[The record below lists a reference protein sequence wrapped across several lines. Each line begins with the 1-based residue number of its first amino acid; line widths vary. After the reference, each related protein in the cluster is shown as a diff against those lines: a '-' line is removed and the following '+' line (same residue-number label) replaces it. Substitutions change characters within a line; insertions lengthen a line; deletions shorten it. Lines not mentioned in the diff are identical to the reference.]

1 MLTTIDALLADH
13 TDAEVAALLNAQGL
27 TTEAGQLFTGARVK
41 WLRAARGLTSFRRRL
56 RAAHFLTAKELATA
70 LGVSY
75 DTVKVWRRQGRLH
88 ARRCNDKGEWLY
100 APPSEQPVVPGRRPI
115 PALISQTKLGR
126 LGS

>member
-1 MLTTIDALLADH
+1 VG
-13 TDAEVAALLNAQGL
+13 ERGGRGGNVASPP
-27 TTEAGQLFTGARVK
+27 GQLFTGDRVK
-41 WLRAARGLTSFRRRL
+41 WLRAARGLASFRHRL

-100 APPSEQPVVPGRRPI
+100 APPNEQPVVRRRRHI
-115 PALISQTKLGR
+115 PVLTAAPRDPVTSLAG
-126 LGS
+126 GAV